1 MEKYYL
7 FIVRISRCNSYE
19 LNEYVGYACYFVQQ
33 TDESGIMIM
42 MVGNIVSLLVWVNS
56 RNW

>member
-19 LNEYVGYACYFVQQ
+19 LNEYVDYAYYFIQQ
-33 TDESGIMIM
+33 TDEFPM
-42 MVGNIVSLLVWVNS
+42 MVGNIVSLRV
-56 RNW
+56 